1 MDTHPKTT
9 FDQCVLHSSNSPR
22 PNEPRRPPTEL
33 LALLG
38 KDAAVSSRCTREALE
53 RHVLEAGVISGAWLA
68 GLLNPGID
76 LSETVELATT
86 GIVVKGP

>member
-1 MDTHPKTT
+1 M
-9 FDQCVLHSSNSPR
+9 
-22 PNEPRRPPTEL
+22 
-33 LALLG
+33 
-38 KDAAVSSRCTREALE
+38 
-53 RHVLEAGVISGAWLA
+53 ISGAWLA